1 MHNFLVNLMIGIVG
15 GIYSSVIVSRVFLIR
30 EKLEDQLEVLK
41 EKCYYFGTLTALF
54 DVIETIL
61 KLANDTSDDIE
72 REIQQNPKYLK
83 THNIIDADNLI
94 MSLKKELL
102 DKTIDEICDEEKPLV
117 LKEKAF
123 IELLQE
129 TKETVKKIKEISPYK
144 FSEIDESRK
153 QIDELEEK
161 YRACVRSRGRY
172 FLGLIVKDITI
183 IVLVALLM
191 VLCVLLF
198 FV

>member
-1 MHNFLVNLMIGIVG
+1 MLFLTSLRTQALGR
-15 GIYSSVIVSRVFLIR
+15 S
-30 EKLEDQLEVLK
+30 EVL
-41 EKCYYFGTLTALF
+41 
-54 DVIETIL
+54 
-61 KLANDTSDDIE
+61 
-72 REIQQNPKYLK
+72 
-83 THNIIDADNLI
+83 
-94 MSLKKELL
+94 SLKKELL